1 MISTKTFSEQS
12 AFFARLSNI
21 AYKSPAIA
29 SKLFEELGYT
39 SSYYETDDSNVYVVE
54 DATDIIVVCRGT
66 EPSEWSDISAD
77 LSIDL
82 VPSRSGVGKVHVG
95 FRTYTDKVWPLVKD
109 HVNAHNGAKLLW
121 LTGHSLGAAM
131 ATLMARRFTLDN
143 TLPIPTALFTYGS
156 PRVGNRTYINTFNK
170 LVQHHRWVNA
180 GDIVTKVPISPW
192 YYHCGTRHHI
202 KAPTQS
208 TTHTSWITKI
218 YTTIHDILLKKL
230 KNDISD
236 HSSTL
241 YVERLSK
248 QLADSTHG

>member
-12 AFFARLSNI
+12 LLFAQLSNI

-29 SKLFEELGYT
+29 SKLFEELGYV
-39 SSYYETDDSNVYVVE
+39 SKYYESDASNVYVVE

-77 LSIDL
+77 LSINL
-82 VPSRSGVGKVHVG
+82 APSRGGVGQVHIG
-95 FRTYTDKVWPLVKD
+95 FRTYTDKVWPQVMK
-109 HVNAHNGAKLLW
+109 HVTSTREKKHLW

-131 ATLMARRFTLDN
+131 ATLMARRFALDN

-156 PRVGNRTYINTFNK
+156 PRVGNRTYINAFNK

-192 YYHCGTRHHI
+192 YYHCGTCHHI
-202 KAPTQS
+202 KTPKKNTTQK
-208 TTHTSWITKI
+208 SWIKKI
-218 YTTIHDILLKKL
+218 YTAIHNVLFKKL
-230 KNDISD
+230 KTDISD

-248 QLADSTHG
+248 QLADATHG